1 MIRRLKADIMLH
13 IQKNIT
19 LYLIILFAILTGI
32 ASGIFT
38 AYSMTIE
45 QKYALSNHLKVFF
58 QYQTYEPIS
67 KISIFWKSFKQNFQ
81 YSILIWIAGL
91 VIFGAPVII
100 LLIGVRS
107 FFIGFT
113 FGFLLERYNI
123 GGFLFTLLCI
133 LPQSIIYMAGF
144 LFLGVIA
151 MEKSLTRF
159 KRRKV
164 TLPKEQVK
172 QETLFYFTKILV
184 ILIVLSIGNIME
196 AYIGPA
202 FFSLFK
208 WVFD

>member
-91 VIFGAPVII
+91 VILEH
-100 LLIGVRS
+100 LLS
-107 FFIGFT
+107 F
-113 FGFLLERYNI
+113 Y
-123 GGFLFTLLCI
+123 
-133 LPQSIIYMAGF
+133 
-144 LFLGVIA
+144 
-151 MEKSLTRF
+151 
-159 KRRKV
+159 
-164 TLPKEQVK
+164 
-172 QETLFYFTKILV
+172 
-184 ILIVLSIGNIME
+184 
-196 AYIGPA
+196 
-202 FFSLFK
+202 
-208 WVFD
+208 